1 MSLVNLANT
10 KTRLVGCSAIYIVGQ
25 CLSTALAGPAAGM
38 ATGVLGGP
46 GGVFAASVLATIV
59 AGVVGNITASE
70 LGNKLAQRVGK
81 NADILKNGDLTAAAG
96 EAISRLLQENIAESE
111 EIIVIAERNHLPYAK
126 ADFQYLAKKTVA
138 YWLEIDTK
146 TDISTTDLNFSD
158 EELAKIFSADPNQF
172 VEITGLSVQDWQD
185 FLGDFAA
192 KENKT
197 LHPELIA
204 YAAAKLH
211 ESFPKAFR
219 EVLKQDAAT
228 GGRQFAGMQLILHRE
243 TLAELQSLGLQNG
256 EVLQKLQALATRE
269 QICEVM
275 AKLEVIET
283 LRDELAEVRALLQTY
298 IDINAPSLP
307 LSLQCNTI
315 IEDRVRDFTGRLFV
329 FEAISRFLRDNR
341 KGYFVLE
348 GEPGVGKSAIMA
360 KFVLT
365 MERHCVTHFNSRSD
379 GIIDAKTF
387 LENACTQLI
396 RGFQLKDKYPQLPDN
411 ATANGNFLG
420 LLLKE
425 VSAKV
430 APKKLIFVVDA
441 LDEVDWSSQ
450 TSGSNVLYLPEDL
463 PPNVYFIV
471 SKRREFL
478 PMPANHLVFDLM
490 KYNAESL
497 ADVKAY
503 LAKRTE
509 KSASIQSW
517 INHRNL
523 NREEFVDAVAQ
534 KSEKKFIYLR
544 YVLDEIETGT
554 YEDVSLKDLPM
565 GLQQYYKKHWGQM
578 MGRDDDPLLEMKVK
592 IIYVLSKAREAVSR
606 GWIAKSVAETDFKV
620 QQVLKKWDSFLRQQ
634 PVDGEI
640 RYSIYHNSFRE
651 FLAQDETVQSA
662 GINVEEVKRKGINNR
677 IDGAPL

>member
-1 MSLVNLANT
+1 MSLINIADT
-10 KTRLVGCSAIYIVGQ
+10 KTRLLGCGAIYAVGQ
-25 CLSTALAGPAAGM
+25 CLSTALGGPAAGM
-38 ATGVLGGP
+38 ATSVLGGP

-59 AGVVGNITASE
+59 ADILGNITAGE

-81 NADILKNGDLTAAAG
+81 NDNILENRDLTAAAG
-96 EAISRLLQENIAESE
+96 QAISRLLQEDIGESE
-111 EIIVIAERNHLPYAK
+111 EIIVIAERNDLLYAK
-126 ADFQYLAKKTVA
+126 NDFQYLAKKTVA
-138 YWLEIDTK
+138 YWLEIDAQN
-146 TDISTTDLNFSD
+146 DGSTAALNFSD
-158 EELAKIFSADPNQF
+158 EELAKIFSSDANRF
-172 VEITGLSVQDWQD
+172 VEVTGLSVQDWQD
-185 FLGDFAA
+185 FLTDFAA

-211 ESFPKAFR
+211 RFFPKAFR
-219 EVLKQDAAT
+219 GVLKQDAET
-228 GGRQFAGMQLILHRE
+228 GGRQFAGMQLILHQE
-243 TLAELQSLGLQNG
+243 TLAELESLGLQNG

-283 LRDELAEVRALLQTY
+283 LRDELAEVRALLQSY

-478 PMPANHLVFDLM
+478 PMPAKHLVFDLM
-490 KYNAESL
+490 QYSAESL

-509 KSASIQSW
+509 KSKSIQSW

-578 MGRDDDPLLEMKVK
+578 MGKDDDPLLEMKVK

-662 GINVEEVKRKGINNR
+662 GIDVEEVKRKGINNR

>member
-25 CLSTALAGPAAGM
+25 CLSTALASPAAGM
-38 ATGVLGGP
+38 AIGVLGGP
-46 GGVFAASVLATIV
+46 TGVLAANVLATIV
-59 AGVVGNITASE
+59 ATIVGNITAGE

-158 EELAKIFSADPNQF
+158 EELAKIFSADPNRF
-172 VEITGLSVQDWQD
+172 VEVTGLSVQDWQD
-185 FLGDFAA
+185 FLTDFAA

-204 YAAAKLH
+204 CAAQKLH
-211 ESFPKAFR
+211 EFFPKAFR

-283 LRDELAEVRALLQTY
+283 LRDELAEVRALLQSY

-478 PMPANHLVFDLM
+478 PMPAKHLVFDLM
-490 KYNAESL
+490 QYSAESL

-523 NREEFVDAVAQ
+523 NREEFVTAVAE

-578 MGRDDDPLLEMKVK
+578 MGKDDDPLLEMKVK

-662 GINVEEVKRKGINNR
+662 GIDVEEVKRKGINNR

>member
-1 MSLVNLANT
+1 
-10 KTRLVGCSAIYIVGQ
+10 
-25 CLSTALAGPAAGM
+25 M

-46 GGVFAASVLATIV
+46 GGVFAANVLATIV
-59 AGVVGNITASE
+59 ASVVGNITASE

-111 EIIVIAERNHLPYAK
+111 EFTVIAERNHLRHAK

-158 EELAKIFSADPNQF
+158 EELAKIFSADPNRF
-172 VEITGLSVQDWQD
+172 VEVTGLSVQDWQD

-256 EVLQKLQALATRE
+256 EVLQRLQALATRE

-283 LRDELAEVRALLQTY
+283 LRDELVEVRELLQSY

-471 SKRREFL
+471 SKRREHL

-523 NREEFVDAVAQ
+523 NREEFVTAVAE

-620 QQVLKKWDSFLRQQ
+620 QQVLRKWDSFLRQQ
-634 PVDGEI
+634 QVDGEI

-662 GINVEEVKRKGINNR
+662 GIDVEEVKRKGINNR

>member
-1 MSLVNLANT
+1 MAINIADT
-10 KTRLVGCSAIYIVGQ
+10 KTRLLGCSAIYIVGQ

-46 GGVFAASVLATIV
+46 TGVLAANVLATIV
-59 AGVVGNITASE
+59 ATIVGNITASE

-138 YWLEIDTK
+138 YWLKIDTK

-158 EELAKIFSADPNQF
+158 EELAKIFSADPNRF
-172 VEITGLSVQDWQD
+172 VEVTGLSVQDWQD

-275 AKLEVIET
+275 AKLEVIQT
-283 LRDELAEVRALLQTY
+283 LRDELAEVRGLLQSY

-348 GEPGVGKSAIMA
+348 AEPGVGKSAIMA

-471 SKRREFL
+471 SKRREHL

-490 KYNAESL
+490 KYSAESL

-523 NREEFVDAVAQ
+523 NREEFVEAVAE

-554 YEDVSLKDLPM
+554 YEDISLKDLPM

-620 QQVLKKWDSFLRQQ
+620 NQVLRKWDSFLRQQ
-634 PVDGEI
+634 QVDGEI

-662 GINVEEVKRKGINNR
+662 GIDVEEVKRKGINNR

>member
-1 MSLVNLANT
+1 MSLVNSANT

-59 AGVVGNITASE
+59 ASVVGNITASE

-158 EELAKIFSADPNQF
+158 EELAKIFSADPNRF
-172 VEITGLSVQDWQD
+172 VEVTGLSVQDWQD

-283 LRDELAEVRALLQTY
+283 LRDELAEVRALLQSY

-478 PMPANHLVFDLM
+478 PMPAKHLVFDLM
-490 KYNAESL
+490 QYSAESL

-523 NREEFVDAVAQ
+523 NREEFVEAVAE

-578 MGRDDDPLLEMKVK
+578 MGKDDDPLLEMKVK

-662 GINVEEVKRKGINNR
+662 GIDVEEVKRKGINNR

>member
-1 MSLVNLANT
+1 MSLINIADT
-10 KTRLVGCSAIYIVGQ
+10 KTRLLGCGAIYAVGQ
-25 CLSTALAGPAAGM
+25 CLSTALGGPAAGM
-38 ATGVLGGP
+38 ATSVLGGP

-59 AGVVGNITASE
+59 ADILGNITAGE

-81 NADILKNGDLTAAAG
+81 NDNILENRDLTAAAG
-96 EAISRLLQENIAESE
+96 QAISRLLQEDIGESE
-111 EIIVIAERNHLPYAK
+111 EIIVIAERNDLLYAK
-126 ADFQYLAKKTVA
+126 NDFQYLAKKTVA

-158 EELAKIFSADPNQF
+158 EELAKIFSADPNRF
-172 VEITGLSVQDWQD
+172 VEVTGLSVQDWQD

-283 LRDELAEVRALLQTY
+283 LRDELAEVRALLQSY

-478 PMPANHLVFDLM
+478 PMPAKHLVFDLM
-490 KYNAESL
+490 QYSAESL

-523 NREEFVDAVAQ
+523 NREEFVTAVAE

-578 MGRDDDPLLEMKVK
+578 MGKDDDPLLEMKVK

-662 GINVEEVKRKGINNR
+662 GIDVEEVKRKGINNR